1 MPCCEEA
8 QIATGRGPKSPWKV
22 RGPDIQALST
32 ESSKRIPSPQL
43 FQLAAPA
50 KLPSQHQEPTAGHVT
65 EAILDTP
72 VLF

>member
-1 MPCCEEA
+1 MESEGSRY
-8 QIATGRGPKSPWKV
+8 T
-22 RGPDIQALST
+22 ALST
-32 ESSKRIPSPQL
+32 ESSKRIPSPQP